1 MDYTIRTTK
10 QQYTNTPL
18 VLSMFGIGHEQEKV
32 NRPRGIALW
41 QILYGVSGSGK
52 MRIEGRN
59 YLLHE
64 GEMALLPPHI
74 GHQYEKSG
82 DSWTVHFLG
91 FGGNSCQKILF
102 DLKLREPGV
111 YHHRQGRGAG
121 GLSRSAEITAHLT
134 RFKDILSGGQPAKH
148 RLLSKELYAL
158 LLDLAEGS
166 TRSGF
171 LSAGGEDELATEV
184 IGFLEEHFSEDIAL
198 SALAEEFGLTPEYL
212 CARFKKRTGETIITS
227 LRRIRVGH
235 ARMIL
240 MEHPEK
246 PLREVGEMCGFRS
259 ASYFGKIFREQTGV
273 TPQNFR
279 TLR

>member
-1 MDYTIRTTK
+1 M
-10 QQYTNTPL
+10 
-18 VLSMFGIGHEQEKV
+18 
-32 NRPRGIALW
+32 NRPKGLPVW
-41 QILYGVSGSGK
+41 QILYGVRGQG
-52 MRIEGRN
+52 RLGIEGRS

-64 GEMALLPPHI
+64 GEMALLPPQI
-74 GHQYEKSG
+74 GHQYEG
-82 DSWTVHFLG
+82 TGESWIVHFWG
-91 FGGNSCQKILF
+91 FGGNSCQKLLF

-111 YHHRQGRGAG
+111 YHHRAGKGAG
-121 GLSRSAEITAHLT
+121 GISRNEEMAAHLT
-134 RFKDILSGGQPAKH
+134 RFEEILAGGQPAKH
-148 RLLSKELYAL
+148 RLLSKELYSL

-212 CARFKKRTGETIITS
+212 CARFKKSTGETIITS